1 MLIIPEVMDIV
12 QSGNRVKSI
21 AIIGNPNVG
30 KSSIFNHLTGLNQ
43 KIGNY
48 PGVTVDKMVGTVRQG
63 SDSYQLI
70 DLPGTYSL
78 YPKSEDEEIA
88 HRVLNGLGEERPDFV
103 LVILDACNLER
114 SLLLGTQVMDL
125 GIPMAFL
132 VNMKDLAERN
142 GVDIK
147 VFELYKQLGVPL
159 ILTDARKSEGIESI
173 KELIFSNRFEVA
185 PPLIDVGLFLPAA
198 LTASIKDKYCLKTA
212 YQAFQM
218 LVFSA
223 KSASLSGADRLWLCS
238 EAEKHGVDLEKLQVA
253 ETVKRYQRI
262 AELLRTSVVKRSE
275 RKSGFTL
282 AFDRVMLH
290 PIFGYLV
297 FLAIM
302 LLVFQAI
309 FAWAELPMDWIDV
322 AFASL
327 GATVYEALPA
337 GVFTDLL
344 AEGVIPGIGGVVIF
358 IPQIALLFGFLA
370 FLEDTGY
377 LSRVVFLM
385 DRIMKPFG
393 LHGKSVVPLISGMA
407 CAIPGIMAARNIS
420 SNKERLIT
428 ILVTPWMSCSAR
440 LPVYIILIGLTVSSD
455 PVWGINMQAIA
466 LLFMYL
472 LGIAATFLGALALKF
487 VLKKGQKSYLI
498 CDLPIYR
505 MPRWKAVFL
514 TMFGK
519 SKVFVLE
526 AGKVIF
532 SISIILWV
540 LASYGPNSRMDPL
553 RLEKEAAF
561 AESAPEEMDEVES
574 FFASKEL
581 ENSYIGIMGKA
592 IEPAIRPL
600 GYDWKIG
607 IALITSFAAREVFV
621 ATIATIYSIGGDIED
636 ELTIREKLS
645 LETRPDT
652 GEKVFDRATGFSL
665 MVFYAFA
672 MQCMSTLAVVYR
684 ETKSW
689 KWPLLQTVIMTV
701 VAYLAALFTYQL
713 FS

>member
-1 MLIIPEVMDIV
+1 MNETQL
-12 QSGNRVKSI
+12 GKRTKTI

-30 KSSIFNHLTGLNQ
+30 KSSIFNQLTGLSQ

-48 PGVTVDKMVGTVRQG
+48 PGVTVDKMVGTIRRG
-63 SDSYQLI
+63 ADSYQLI

-78 YPKSEDEEIA
+78 YPKSEDEEVA
-88 HRVLNGLGEERPDFV
+88 HRVLNGLGEDKPDFV

-132 VNMKDLAERN
+132 VNMKDLADEK
-142 GVDIK
+142 GIDIK

-159 ILTDARKSEGIESI
+159 ILTDARKNEGIDAI
-173 KELIFSNRFEVA
+173 KELIFSCKFETA
-185 PPLIDVGLFLPAA
+185 EPLIDIARFLPAA
-198 LTASIKDKYCLKTA
+198 LVTSIQEKYGLKTA
-212 YQAFQM
+212 YQAFQL

-223 KSASLSGADRLWLCS
+223 KSLSLPAADRLWLTEES
-238 EAEKHGVDLEKLQVA
+238 KKYGLEPEKLQVA
-253 ETVKRYQRI
+253 ETVERYQKISTILAKSVTKTTEKRKGS
-262 AELLRTSVVKRSE
+262 TSALDK
-275 RKSGFTL
+275 
-282 AFDRVMLH
+282 VMLH
-290 PIFGYLV
+290 PIVGYLV

-309 FAWAELPMDWIDV
+309 FAWAEVPMDWIDIG
-322 AFASL
+322 FASL
-327 GATVYEALPA
+327 GAWIYDTLPA

-344 AEGVIPGIGGVVIF
+344 AEGVIPGLGGIVIF

-440 LPVYIILIGLTVSSD
+440 LPVYIILIGLTV
-455 PVWGINMQAIA
+455 PAAPFWGINKQAIA
-466 LLFMYL
+466 LLLMYL
-472 LGIAATFLGALALKF
+472 LGIAATLLGALALKY
-487 VLKKGQKSYLI
+487 VLKKGEKSFLI
-498 CDLPIYR
+498 CDLPVYR
-505 MPRWKAVFL
+505 MPRWKAVLL
-514 TMFGK
+514 TMFSK

-532 SISIILWV
+532 SISIVLWV
-540 LASYGPNSRMDPL
+540 LASYGPNSRMEPL
-553 RLEKEAAF
+553 MAEKEAAL
-561 AESAPEEMDEVES
+561 AVATSDEEIEELEDIY
-574 FFASKEL
+574 ASREL

-621 ATIATIYSIGGDIED
+621 ATIATIYSIGGDVED
-636 ELTIREKLS
+636 ELTIREKLAQ
-645 LETRPDT
+645 ETRPGT
-652 GEKVFDRATGFSL
+652 EEKVFNRATGFSL

-689 KWPLLQTVIMTV
+689 KWPVLQTLIMTA
-701 VAYLAALFTYQL
+701 VAYLSALLTYQL